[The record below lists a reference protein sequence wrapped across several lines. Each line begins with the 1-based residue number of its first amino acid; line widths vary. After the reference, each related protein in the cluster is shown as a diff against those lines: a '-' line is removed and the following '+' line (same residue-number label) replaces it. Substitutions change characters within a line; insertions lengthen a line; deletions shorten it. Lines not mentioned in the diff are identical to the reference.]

1 MNQPFAN
8 LLEYIEA
15 QPVINTHSHQDLSLA
30 RGGLDLEKAFRN
42 SYVAWCGVPW
52 DATPLSRAR
61 LLQKIRFNSY
71 FVWLERA
78 LQALFGFDE
87 PLSAE
92 NWESVSDQMRAA
104 HEQDSYWV
112 NLLRQRCRYE
122 KIVVDAYWDPG
133 SDNGLPGLF
142 TPTFRVNSFF
152 FGYSPAVHDHDGNN
166 ALHLYRAGQAVDSL
180 DEYLA
185 FLRDLVAAKRRQG
198 CVALKLPIAY
208 DRGLD
213 FDPVPQASAAA
224 AFQRLKT
231 TVSPADVKAFQDFL
245 AFYVCALAR
254 ELDLPIQIHTGM
266 GKLERSNA
274 LWLKPLI
281 EANPEVRFVLLHCS
295 SPWMEDTLAL
305 VRSFPNLY
313 PDLSWLPQLTSEGA
327 RRMLHDLI
335 EAGAAH
341 KAGWGCDTW
350 TPEESY
356 GSLLAF
362 RQVLATTLA
371 EKVES
376 GYLSMAAARDIAR
389 QILSENAREIY
400 RLGSAQPESGN

>member
-1 MNQPFAN
+1 MNLIFAN
-8 LLEYIEA
+8 LLEFIES

-30 RGGLDLEKAFRN
+30 HGGLDLDKCFRN

-52 DATPLSRAR
+52 DSTSASRAA

-78 LQALFGFDE
+78 LQSLFGFDE

-92 NWESVSDQMRAA
+92 NWDRWSDQLQAA
-104 HEQDSYWV
+104 HGQEGYWV
-112 NLLRQRCRYE
+112 NLLRLRCRYE
-122 KIVVDAYWDPG
+122 KIVEDAYWNPG
-133 SDNGLPGLF
+133 SDNGLPELF
-142 TPTFRVNSFF
+142 APTFRVNPFF
-152 FGYSPAVHDHDGNN
+152 FGYSAAVRDHDGNN
-166 ALHLYRAGQAVDSL
+166 ALQLYRAGQAIDSL
-180 DEYLA
+180 DEYLV
-185 FLRDLVAAKRRQG
+185 FVRDRIAAKRRQG

-213 FDPVPQASAAA
+213 FEAVPRASAEA
-224 AFQRLKT
+224 AFQRLRSAESAVDAKT
-231 TVSPADVKAFQDFL
+231 FQDFL
-245 AFYVCALAR
+245 AFAVCGLAR
-254 ELDLPIQIHTGM
+254 EFDLPIQIHTGM

-281 EANPEVRFVLLHCS
+281 QANPETRFVLLHCS
-295 SPWMEDTLAL
+295 SPWIEDAVAL
-305 VRSFPNLY
+305 VRSYPNLY
-313 PDLSWLPQLTSEGA
+313 PDLSWLPQLTFEGA
-327 RRMLHDLI
+327 RKMLHDLI

-341 KAGWGCDTW
+341 KVGWGCDTW

-356 GSLLAF
+356 GSLQAL
-362 RQVLATTLA
+362 RQVLATALA

-376 GYLSMAAARDIAR
+376 GYLSMPAARELAR

-400 RLGSAQPESGN
+400 NLGPH